1 MQISKK
7 YVGKFM
13 YKTPKGRLVDRVT
26 VITSKRDNKVQIS
39 KTCLGILLNNSGILS
54 LAVNAPTKNA
64 GKYLRVSFHAK
75 YPGIELPYLPTN
87 PLSIRNV
94 NTPPLKIC
102 H

>member
-39 KTCLGILLNNSGILS
+39 KT
-54 LAVNAPTKNA
+54 
-64 GKYLRVSFHAK
+64 
-75 YPGIELPYLPTN
+75 
-87 PLSIRNV
+87 
-94 NTPPLKIC
+94 
-102 H
+102 